1 MEYWHRKLDNKLERL
16 EKEQLEKHPELLGF
30 LESKGYIRVNSEK
43 NFFLKTNETIFIP
56 VRSIHRIENPY
67 KKPVKKASIKKAVK
81 KVAKK
86 VTKKKK

>member
-1 MEYWHRKLDNKLERL
+1 MEYWHRMLVNKLERL
-16 EKEQLEKHPELLGF
+16 EKEQLEKHPELVGF
-30 LESKGYIRVNSEK
+30 LQSKGYVRVNSETD
-43 NFFLKTNETIFIP
+43 LE
-56 VRSIHRIENPY
+56 PY

>member
-1 MEYWHRKLDNKLERL
+1 MQYWLLKRTGRMERL
-16 EKEQLEKHPELLGF
+16 EDNVFEKHPEK
-30 LESKGYIRVNSEK
+30 LESLESQGYIRVMSE
-43 NFFLKTNETIFIP
+43 NNLE
-56 VRSIHRIENPY
+56 PY

>member
-30 LESKGYIRVNSEK
+30 LERKGYVRVNSETD
-43 NFFLKTNETIFIP
+43 LTA
-56 VRSIHRIENPY
+56 Y
-67 KKPVKKASIKKAVK
+67 KKPVKRASVKKAVK

>member
-16 EKEQLEKHPELLGF
+16 EKEQLQKHPELLGF
-30 LESKGYIRVNSEK
+30 LESKGYVRVNSETD
-43 NFFLKTNETIFIP
+43 LT
-56 VRSIHRIENPY
+56 PY
-67 KKPVKKASIKKAVK
+67 KKRVKRASVKKAVK

>member
-1 MEYWHRKLDNKLERL
+1 MERL
-16 EKEQLEKHPELLGF
+16 EDDVFEKHPEK
-30 LESKGYIRVNSEK
+30 LESLESQGYVRVMSE
-43 NFFLKTNETIFIP
+43 NNLE
-56 VRSIHRIENPY
+56 PY

>member
-16 EKEQLEKHPELLGF
+16 EKEQLKKHPELLGF
-30 LESKGYIRVNSEK
+30 LESKGYVRVNSETD
-43 NFFLKTNETIFIP
+43 LTA
-56 VRSIHRIENPY
+56 Y
-67 KKPVKKASIKKAVK
+67 KKPVKKASVKKVVK